1 MTNLKED
8 IGSVTTSET
17 DFSQHTIDVNGIK
30 LNYLLTGDPDGSPVL
45 LWHGFLG
52 TSNSWKKVISML
64 TKAGLSVLAP
74 DMRGYGDSD
83 KPAGTAGYDARTL
96 SEDFRAL
103 VKKLDFG
110 KSKPLTIVAHDMG
123 AAPALIWCADHPEEI
138 ATLLYLEMVV
148 MLDQVLSPHL
158 SFSRETTQSQMG
170 PMWWWILPHASAA
183 LEVLFV
189 GKEREFLSWFYDWMT
204 VNKEAISN
212 EHIDEILRTF
222 SGKDGVQGA
231 FGIYRGVFD
240 SIDQT
245 TPLMQNKVQ
254 VPVIAVGGAQ
264 SLGAGVGEMVKLV
277 AANVSTQV
285 IENAGH
291 FLPEEK
297 PEEIAN
303 LILLTIK

>member
-1 MTNLKED
+1 MKNLKED
-8 IGSVTTSET
+8 TGSAITPGT
-17 DFSQHTIDVNGIK
+17 DFPRHTMDVNGIK
-30 LNYLLTGDPDGSPVL
+30 LNYLLAGDPEGRPVL

-52 TSNSWKKVISML
+52 TSNSWKKVISIL
-64 TKAGLSVLAP
+64 TKAGLSVLVP

-83 KPAGTAGYDARTL
+83 KPAGTTGYDARTI

-110 KSKPLTIVAHDMG
+110 KGKPLTLVAHDMG

-158 SFSRETTQSQMG
+158 SFSRETMQSQMG
-170 PMWWWILPHASAA
+170 PMWWWILPHASRA

-189 GKEREFLSWFYDWMT
+189 GKEREFLRWFYDWMT
-204 VNKEAISN
+204 VNNEAISN

-222 SGKDGVQGA
+222 SGKDGIQGA

-240 SIDQT
+240 SIEQT

-254 VPVIAVGGAQ
+254 VPVIAIGGAQ
-264 SLGAGVGEMVKLV
+264 SLGAGVGEMVKMV
-277 AANVSTQV
+277 AKNVSTEI

-297 PEEIAN
+297 PEEIARH
-303 LILLTIK
+303 ILLTIK